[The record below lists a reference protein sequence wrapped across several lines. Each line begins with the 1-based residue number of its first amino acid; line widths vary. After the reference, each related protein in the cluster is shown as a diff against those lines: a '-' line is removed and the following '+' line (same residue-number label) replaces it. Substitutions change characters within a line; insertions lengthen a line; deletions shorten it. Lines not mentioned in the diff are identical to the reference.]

1 VYQRLLPLIVIAFA
15 AASCSSAP
23 AEPAG
28 HLNPERA
35 VVAWFEAVDAGDA
48 QAASVAVH
56 AGSLAVILGIENH
69 LPADVTAE
77 YLDSGV
83 PMGVQTSYWTSF
95 SEGFSEFASRPI
107 SALTV
112 GESSVFD
119 AEGYRFARV
128 PISGGPSADSIVF
141 ARAREDGSWEV
152 DMVATLAD
160 GFSSL
165 FGTAYGDLPAGPEG
179 DAVRAAYIDTVVP
192 AMWAAMADG
201 SFGDDFNRTALKV
214 VNQIDG

>member
-1 VYQRLLPLIVIAFA
+1 VFERLLPLCVIVFA
-15 AASCSSAP
+15 AASCS
-23 AEPAG
+23 AG
-28 HLNPERA
+28 PSTPTGHENPERA
-35 VVAWFEAVDAGDA
+35 VVAWFEAIDAGDPE
-48 QAASVAVH
+48 AASAAVH

-69 LPADVTAE
+69 LPADVTAV
-77 YLDSGV
+77 YLESGV
-83 PMGVQTSYWTSF
+83 PINVQSSYWSSF
-95 SEGFSEFASRPI
+95 STGFSEFASRPI

-112 GESSVFD
+112 GESSIFD
-119 AEGYRFARV
+119 AEGYSFARV

-141 ARAREDGSWEV
+141 TRAREDGSWEV

-165 FGTAYGDLPAGPEG
+165 FGTAYGDLPSGPDG
-179 DAVRAAYIDTVVP
+179 DTVRAAYVDTIVP

-214 VNQIDG
+214 VNQIDE

>member
-1 VYQRLLPLIVIAFA
+1 MYQRLLPLIVIAFA
-15 AASCSSAP
+15 AASCSSGP
-23 AEPAG
+23 AVPQG
-28 HLNPERA
+28 HENPERA

-48 QAASVAVH
+48 QAASAAVH
-56 AGSLAVILGIENH
+56 AQSLAVILGIENH
-69 LPADVTAE
+69 LPPEVTAE
-77 YLDSGV
+77 YLDNGV
-83 PMGVQTSYWTSF
+83 PMDVQTSYWTSF

-112 GESSVFD
+112 GESSVFE
-119 AEGYRFARV
+119 AEGHQFARV

-141 ARAREDGSWEV
+141 ARARDDGSWEV

-165 FGTAYGDLPAGPEG
+165 FGTAYGDLPAGPDG
-179 DAVRAAYIDTVVP
+179 DIVRAAYVDTILP